1 MKRGPSF
8 AVLLTAA
15 LLAANSAGA
24 ASPRNVVVQAPF
36 LEFRSGPGRGYPV
49 FHVVDRGEPVE
60 LLRRRTDWI
69 KVRSPGGKEG
79 WVNRTQLERTLTPE
93 GGPVTVPGPEPESR
107 TAHRWEASLATG
119 DFGGA
124 SVVGA
129 QAAWSVT
136 PTLLVRA
143 DVAQLLGGYSDGWL
157 VTAGVAHLFA
167 PQWRV
172 SPFVGIGGGVLRV
185 DPKAT
190 LIRAEERTD
199 EAGYL
204 GAGLRGYL
212 SNRFLLQAEYRSY
225 VVFTDRDDNEEI
237 AQWTV
242 AFTYFF

>member
-1 MKRGPSF
+1 MKRGPSI

-15 LLAANSAGA
+15 LLAANVAGA
-24 ASPRNVVVQAPF
+24 ASPRILLVQDPF

-69 KVRSPGGKEG
+69 KVRSESGKEG

-93 GGPVTVPGPEPESR
+93 GEPVTVPGPAPESR

-124 SVVGA
+124 SVVAA
-129 QAAWSVT
+129 QAAWAVT

-143 DVAQLLGGYSDGWL
+143 DAAQLLGDYSDGWL

-172 SPFVGIGGGVLRV
+172 SPFVGIGGGVLYV
-185 DPKAT
+185 EPKAT
-190 LIRAEERTD
+190 LVQPDDRTD
-199 EAGYL
+199 STAYAGL
-204 GAGLRGYL
+204 GLRGYL
-212 SNRFLLQAEYRSY
+212 TNRFLLQAEYRQF
-225 VVFTDRDDNEEI
+225 VVFTSRDDNEEI
-237 AQWTV
+237 DEWTV
-242 AFTYFF
+242 SFVYFF

>member
-1 MKRGPSF
+1 MKRGPSI

-24 ASPRNVVVQAPF
+24 ASPRSVVVQDPF

-93 GGPVTVPGPEPESR
+93 GGPVTVPGPGPESR
-107 TAHRWEASLATG
+107 TAHRWEASLVTG

-129 QAAWSVT
+129 QTAWSVT

>member
-1 MKRGPSF
+1 MKRGPSI

-15 LLAANSAGA
+15 LLAATPAGA
-24 ASPRNVVVQAPF
+24 APPASVVVQDAF

-69 KVRSPGGKEG
+69 KVRSEGGKEG
-79 WVNRTQLERTLTPE
+79 WVNRTQLERTLTP
-93 GGPVTVPGPEPESR
+93 GGEPVTVPGPEPESR